1 MKNHDTTLFR
11 SNYFYGNIIILMEIF
26 ARKILSISDL
36 FHILFV
42 LRFAQDDSVLVL
54 QSHIYFFSLEY
65 IY

>member
-36 FHILFV
+36 FHSLFV

-54 QSHIYFFSLEY
+54 HIYFFSLEY

>member
-54 QSHIYFFSLEY
+54 HIYFFSLEY